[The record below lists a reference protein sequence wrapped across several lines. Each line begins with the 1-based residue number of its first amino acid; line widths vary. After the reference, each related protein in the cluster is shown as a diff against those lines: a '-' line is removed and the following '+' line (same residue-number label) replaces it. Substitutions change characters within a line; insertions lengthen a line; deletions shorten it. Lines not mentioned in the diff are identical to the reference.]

1 MANIKSYIINK
12 FIGLIFLFFFSV
24 SASSI
29 LNVYFE
35 FSYFEIL
42 EPESVLYLVLS
53 GFGFVITDLF
63 SIASW
68 LLPLFFLIIGLKK
81 IIGVNIRFV
90 FIRSLS
96 ILLSIFFISFLINS
110 FPFVFLN
117 LRLSEIDASRI
128 NNREIGYRIFAMF
141 NENFNFIFYNKLIT
155 LVLFFLLLIL
165 TIQSLIFG
173 LSLKNR
179 IMTSIVKNIFSLLIT
194 IIKLFRFFRL
204 LSFLK
209 NIFKLKK

>member
-1 MANIKSYIINK
+1 
-12 FIGLIFLFFFSV
+12 
-24 SASSI
+24 
-29 LNVYFE
+29 
-35 FSYFEIL
+35 
-42 EPESVLYLVLS
+42 
-53 GFGFVITDLF
+53 
-63 SIASW
+63 
-68 LLPLFFLIIGLKK
+68 
-81 IIGVNIRFV
+81 
-90 FIRSLS
+90 LS

-110 FPFVFLN
+110 FPFIFLN
-117 LRLSEIDASRI
+117 LRLSEIDAGRI
-128 NNREIGYRIFAMF
+128 NNREIGYRIFAVF

-179 IMTSIVKNIFSLLIT
+179 IMISIVKNIFSLLIT

-209 NIFKLKK
+209 NIFKLKKSAEKKYSIGKTSYTKEKKEPTIEKRNIAKKDFKDLSVNKNIILSDIRDNKYAL